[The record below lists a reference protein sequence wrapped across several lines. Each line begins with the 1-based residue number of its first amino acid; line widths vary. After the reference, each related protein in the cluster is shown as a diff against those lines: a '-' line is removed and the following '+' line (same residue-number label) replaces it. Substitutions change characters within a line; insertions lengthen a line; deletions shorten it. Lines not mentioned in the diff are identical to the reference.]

1 MIHIYN
7 LCKSEHVTLPQT
19 GDMGPKSWCYFAM
32 SWDFQSSSPAVN
44 VLFAIYLFSHF
55 QCDFQ
60 PNPRSPL
67 CSEYSKTLRYV
78 FLCLNS

>member
-1 MIHIYN
+1 MIDIYIF
-7 LCKSEHVTLPQT
+7 CKSKHLTLPRT
-19 GDMGPKSWCYFAM
+19 GDMGPETWCYFAM

-55 QCDFQ
+55 L
-60 PNPRSPL
+60 RSPL
-67 CSEYSKTLRYV
+67 CSEYSKTLIYV